1 MAEAITHSG
10 GTVSIATVPQNQN
23 LTETEFAAL
32 TYVEIA
38 NVGNLGERGP
48 NTNIVTWDGWNTD
61 VAQKG
66 KGITNAG
73 DPVLEVA
80 RDLSDPGQIALAA
93 AGLDKSGNYALKV
106 DYPDGS
112 VQYLRGLVTGPTE
125 PGGRNEDFVLHNYT
139 IALNQ
144 RPIDVAAP

>member
-1 MAEAITHSG
+1 MSDAFTYSG
-10 GTVSIATVPQNQN
+10 GTVSISTTPQNET
-23 LTETEFAAL
+23 LTESEFEAL

-80 RDLSDPGQIALAA
+80 RDLSDPGQIALSA
-93 AGLDKSGNYALKV
+93 AGLDKRGNYALKV
-106 DYPDGS
+106 EYPDDS